1 MRFPILRFLVPVA
14 ALALALGMTISAR
27 AEASRL
33 LRSAVD
39 GEVRALVIG
48 IDAYQHV
55 RQLKGAVADAL
66 DIDGA
71 LRRGRVADIT
81 TLIDAKA
88 DRASVIAAIN
98 RLADRSGPHDLVI
111 LSLAGHGA
119 QEPERLKG
127 SQPDGLENVFLLA
140 GFDSSAAGSRER
152 ILGAEFYHFI
162 KEFEA
167 RGAHVIFVADTCFGG
182 GLTRDIDPRW
192 EEMSFRQ
199 VPSYRLTSDLLQPV
213 TTAADELATDTDF
226 DRTVFLAAVDRR
238 TKAPEVQIPGIPGLR
253 GALSYSVARALE
265 GNVAAHD
272 DGSTT
277 LQDFFTYLRQDV
289 YQLSNQRQN
298 IVTTAPPGE
307 NPGTDIVFRSVVVGN
322 SAAPVP
328 QPGNN
333 PIKIAVVDDK
343 SERFAGLMQRESPF
357 KVVSMRDDPDLIW
370 DPGSRDVVYEGD
382 PVATDIEPSDL
393 PSVIDRATAVG
404 ELKRFATREPQVVEI
419 APNNSRHKEGS
430 KVVVELADVAQ
441 RALILVNIAG
451 DGTVQVLYPGG
462 TVPTS
467 AFDYPVRVGRPF
479 GGDQVVAVTSPT
491 RITGLE
497 QAVQAL
503 DGLRKPVELVRLI
516 KKFAAANVR
525 VGSTGI
531 FTAP

>member
-1 MRFPILRFLVPVA
+1 MRFPILRLLQPVA

-27 AEASRL
+27 AEESRL

-39 GEVRALVIG
+39 GDVRALVIG

-55 RQLKGAVADAL
+55 PQLKGAVADAL

-71 LRRGRVADIT
+71 LRRGRVTDIT

-88 DRASVIAAIN
+88 DRASVISAIN
-98 RLADRSGPHDLVI
+98 GLAERSGPHDLVI
-111 LSLAGHGA
+111 ISVAGHGA

-140 GFDSSAAGSRER
+140 GFDKSATGSRER

-167 RGAHVIFVADTCFGG
+167 RGTHVIFVADTCFGG

-199 VPSYRLTSDLLQPV
+199 VPSYRLTSDQLQPV

-238 TKAPEVQIPGIPGLR
+238 TKAPEVQIPGIAGLR

-265 GNVAAHD
+265 GNVASRS

-277 LQDFFTYLRQDV
+277 LQDFLSYLRQYV

-307 NPGTDIVFRSVVVGN
+307 NPRTDIVFRSVMVEN
-322 SAAPVP
+322 SPAAAP
-328 QPGNN
+328 QAASD

-343 SERFAGLMQRESPF
+343 RDHFAGL
-357 KVVSMRDDPDLIW
+357 
-370 DPGSRDVVYEGD
+370 
-382 PVATDIEPSDL
+382 
-393 PSVIDRATAVG
+393 
-404 ELKRFATREPQVVEI
+404 
-419 APNNSRHKEGS
+419 
-430 KVVVELADVAQ
+430 
-441 RALILVNIAG
+441 
-451 DGTVQVLYPGG
+451 
-462 TVPTS
+462 
-467 AFDYPVRVGRPF
+467 
-479 GGDQVVAVTSPT
+479 
-491 RITGLE
+491 
-497 QAVQAL
+497 
-503 DGLRKPVELVRLI
+503 
-516 KKFAAANVR
+516 
-525 VGSTGI
+525 
-531 FTAP
+531 